1 MKITYKNKYQ
11 ALCDL
16 IVGDSNYTHEEILT
30 RCAQQV
36 DALIAV
42 ENKVVAHE
50 TIEPDDYDSVR
61 GMYE

>member
-1 MKITYKNKYQ
+1 MKITKETKF
-11 ALCDL
+11 
-16 IVGDSNYTHEEILT
+16 
-30 RCAQQV
+30 
-36 DALIAV
+36 AV